1 MLWHPICFL
10 CRLLDVNSL
19 FTWLVRLFCNVC
31 SLARWQS
38 STWKTPSCVCEEEHW
53 CSLVSCAS
61 RHAQLGD
68 SRLGCRKCKS
78 QWVILWA
85 KSEVEK
91 QHFLFKRVQKE
102 QRLWAQD
109 CVGLYKDITQL
120 RPIKKK
126 RQPPNRKRMSI
137 KFSDGKKKSLTLVL
151 H

>member
-1 MLWHPICFL
+1 MSWHPICFI

-19 FTWLVRLFCNVC
+19 FMWLVRLFCNVC

-68 SRLGCRKCKS
+68 SRLWEPMGNFVSQIGGRKTTFPFQACTERTTTLS
-78 QWVILWA
+78 T
-85 KSEVEK
+85 
-91 QHFLFKRVQKE
+91 
-102 QRLWAQD
+102 
-109 CVGLYKDITQL
+109 GLRWFVWRYHAIKAH
-120 RPIKKK
+120 KKK
-126 RQPPNRKRMSI
+126 ETTSESKTYVY
-137 KFSDGKKKSLTLVL
+137 KVFWWKKKSLTLVL